1 MAIDGGVSVT
11 GFIAPTG
18 AGDKYPVI
26 DPIYGID
33 GLRNLTGGTEML
45 YTGGTGITLERRRA
59 GMIVGINT
67 GDYYKLNNQPWMV
80 L

>member
-26 DPIYGID
+26 EPRSGID
-33 GLRNLTGGTEML
+33 G
-45 YTGGTGITLERRRA
+45 
-59 GMIVGINT
+59 
-67 GDYYKLNNQPWMV
+67 
-80 L
+80 